1 VFRRSLSLEDA
12 LRKDSKV
19 YSGELISLPL
29 TLVEDVLDCLAEV
42 LKIVELEIISDEN
55 PSAVRDRCF
64 VCHNRIKQLRQ
75 LLQESLEG

>member
-64 VCHNRIKQLRQ
+64 VCYNRIKQLRQ

>member
-1 VFRRSLSLEDA
+1 VFGRGLSLEDA

-19 YSGELISLPL
+19 YSGGFISLPL
-29 TLVEDVLDCLAEV
+29 TVVEDVLDCLAEV
-42 LKIVELEIISDEN
+42 LKIVELEIVSDEN